1 MSQPESRLSRRIQK
15 WLNAL
20 DECWCFKVHGS
31 EFQPAGIPDIL
42 GCYRGVMFGVEA
54 KMPGNKPTK
63 IQEHRMAQIRE
74 AGGVTVVAYSLSD
87 VQTMIQELDDE
98 LND

>member
-1 MSQPESRLSRRIQK
+1 
-15 WLNAL
+15 
-20 DECWCFKVHGS
+20 
-31 EFQPAGIPDIL
+31 
-42 GCYRGVMFGVEA
+42 MFGVEA

-98 LND
+98 IND